1 MNTLHTKIASLP
13 ARTGVYLFKG
23 RDQEVLYIGK
33 ARHLKNRVRQYFSGS
48 DERTMVPRL
57 VAQTADVEFIITD
70 TEKEA
75 LLLEHTLVHQ
85 HLPRYNVRLRDDAS
99 HLVLRI
105 DPNTTWPRYQ
115 LVRETRRDGA
125 RYFGPYTSAANARRT
140 YAFLQKNLQLRTCTD
155 AVLKQRTRP
164 CLLHQMGR
172 CVAPCVDRVSKE
184 AYQSLVD
191 QSIDLLKGK
200 SGPVIRDLKRQMD
213 AHAERLEF
221 EKAARLRDVIAG
233 LEATQERQKVID
245 PRLEDRD
252 VWGWHRD
259 GKRGVVGV
267 TPFRDGKMARPRTQ
281 LIPMLDA
288 NAELLGSMINQ
299 HYSQSGPIP
308 REILLPFEPEPLS
321 ELEEILTD
329 LREGPVHLRVPQRGP
344 KRELVK
350 LANDN
355 THQTYLNT
363 TLAED
368 RHQSALR
375 DLTAFLGLTD
385 PPERME
391 CFDNSNLGGKH
402 PVAAMAVFVEGRP
415 SRRHYR
421 RYRIKTVV
429 GADDY
434 ASMREVLTR
443 RLKRGMDEDQLPQ
456 LVMVDGGPGQLK
468 VAVEVLEDL
477 GMHEL
482 PVCSIS
488 KGRAARKKGE
498 RGVTDQIWLPHHEK
512 PLPLEAH
519 SPGLR
524 LLQHLRDETHRH
536 AVQYHRKRRRKSTLV
551 SALEGIEGIGPSRRK
566 SLLRTLGS
574 TEAIASS
581 TREELAA
588 VPGIGPDLAARIAAV
603 FNSSSSP

>member
-23 RDQEVLYIGK
+23 GDQEVLYIGK

-48 DERTMVPRL
+48 DSRTMVPRL

-105 DPNTTWPRYQ
+105 DPNADWPRYQ

-125 RYFGPYTSAANARRT
+125 RYFGPYTSAANARQT
-140 YAFLQKNLQLRTCTD
+140 YAFLQKTLQLRTCTD

-172 CVAPCVDRVSKE
+172 CVAPCVDGVSKE

-200 SGPVIRDLKRQMD
+200 SEPVIRDLKRKMD
-213 AHAERLEF
+213 AHADRLEF

-233 LEATQERQKVID
+233 LKATQERQKVID

-267 TPFRDGKMARPRTQ
+267 TPFRGGKMARPRTQ
-281 LIPMLDA
+281 LIPMLDT

-299 HYSQSGPIP
+299 HYSQSGSIP
-308 REILLPFEPEPLS
+308 KWILLPFEPEPLR

-344 KRELVK
+344 KRELVT

-375 DLTAFLGLTD
+375 DLTSFLKLPA
-385 PPERME
+385 PPEFSSRS
-391 CFDNSNLGGKH
+391 CIRSSCASA
-402 PVAAMAVFVEGRP
+402 PPPRP
-415 SRRHYR
+415 S
-421 RYRIKTVV
+421 I
-429 GADDY
+429 
-434 ASMREVLTR
+434 L
-443 RLKRGMDEDQLPQ
+443 
-456 LVMVDGGPGQLK
+456 
-468 VAVEVLEDL
+468 
-477 GMHEL
+477 
-482 PVCSIS
+482 SIS
-488 KGRAARKKGE
+488 SCSTAAR
-498 RGVTDQIWLPHHEK
+498 
-512 PLPLEAH
+512 
-519 SPGLR
+519 S
-524 LLQHLRDETHRH
+524 
-536 AVQYHRKRRRKSTLV
+536 
-551 SALEGIEGIGPSRRK
+551 
-566 SLLRTLGS
+566 
-574 TEAIASS
+574 
-581 TREELAA
+581 
-588 VPGIGPDLAARIAAV
+588 
-603 FNSSSSP
+603 